1 MSGVINDLIREIV
14 VEMGATAMT
23 ITHDMS
29 SVRAIADRVA
39 MLHNG
44 VIQWTGPVS
53 EMDTSGDPY
62 VAQFISGSS
71 QGPIEA
77 VR

>member
-14 VEMGATAMT
+14 VEMGATAIT

-29 SVRAIADRVA
+29 SVRAIADQVA
-39 MLHNG
+39 MLHEG
-44 VIQWTGPVS
+44 KIRWGGSIKDMDHS
-53 EMDTSGDPY
+53 EDPFLS
-62 VAQFISGSS
+62 QFINGRAD
-71 QGPIEA
+71 GPIEA